1 MKVTENSKK
10 QLYFNTKEKYAI
22 QHFSKELEQLILQK
36 NPRLGTIVILCIGT
50 DRATG
55 DCLGPIVGYKMK
67 TFSLN
72 NVIIYGT
79 LAEPI
84 HAKNIEETII
94 SIENLYHH
102 PFIIAIDACLGK
114 TNHIGMINLGEG
126 SLTPGSGVN
135 KILPPVGD
143 IYITGIVNFSG
154 FMDMMVLQNTRL
166 NVVMEM
172 ADFIVAGLKRAF
184 LRLEYNQSL
193 ISL

>member
-1 MKVTENSKK
+1 MKISETPKK
-10 QLYFNTKEKYAI
+10 QLYFSTKEKYAI
-22 QHFSKELEQLILQK
+22 HHFSKEVEQLVLQK
-36 NPRLGTIVILCIGT
+36 NPNQKPIVILCIGT

-55 DCLGPIVGYKMK
+55 DCLGPIVGYKLQS
-67 TFSLN
+67 FSMN

-79 LAEPI
+79 LAAPV
-84 HAKNIEETII
+84 HAKNLEDTIAEIER
-94 SIENLYHH
+94 LYPH

-114 TNHIGMINLGEG
+114 TNHIGMINLGVG

-166 NVVMEM
+166 HVVMEL
-172 ADFIVAGLKRAF
+172 ADFIVVGLKRAF
-184 LRLEYNQSL
+184 IRLEFTHTS
-193 ISL
+193 ISS